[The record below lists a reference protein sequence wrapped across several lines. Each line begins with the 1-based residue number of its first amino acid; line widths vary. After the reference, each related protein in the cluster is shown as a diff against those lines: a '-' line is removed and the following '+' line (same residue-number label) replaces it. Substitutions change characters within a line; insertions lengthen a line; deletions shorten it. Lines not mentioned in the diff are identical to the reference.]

1 MATLNI
7 VKESFTIALTWACDD
22 LDDDPRRQNTS
33 LTAGPVFKL
42 RVTSSAMA
50 TAKRTQTQDSGFK
63 EYKYSQEISQMVR
76 RKMRYP
82 LTKLTSK
89 PELVDVCIR

>member
-1 MATLNI
+1 MTTPNI
-7 VKESFTIALTWACDD
+7 VKESFTIALARVTTILGAKIPAW
-22 LDDDPRRQNTS
+22 
-33 LTAGPVFKL
+33 TAEPVFKL
-42 RVTSSAMA
+42 RVPSSAMA

-82 LTKLTSK
+82 LTKLTLK